1 MTRPWGSCG
10 TLRAVAACGAPLLCA
25 GQQPKGGSGVGG
37 RSFPLRCSRPL
48 GPRPWAAHGR
58 QRLRAPACPSR
69 RWSTCSG
76 SPRMRARAAC
86 PCAAELFAS
95 RLARG
100 RRLPLRCWSVSAGV
114 SPVEKGVGPRTWPTT
129 TTRIADP
136 GRGAACQGTR
146 APWPRGSGTTCVRSL
161 SGR

>member
-1 MTRPWGSCG
+1 MTRPWGSCGG
-10 TLRAVAACGAPLLCA
+10 TLRAVAACGPPLLCA
-25 GQQPKGGSGVGG
+25 GQQPKGGNGAGG

-86 PCAAELFAS
+86 PCAAELLAS
-95 RLARG
+95 HSARVLVCSSRRFTCDAWTKARG
-100 RRLPLRCWSVSAGV
+100 EKKNCNCQKPDRHLRGCNTFGTHI
-114 SPVEKGVGPRTWPTT
+114 RTT
-129 TTRIADP
+129 T
-136 GRGAACQGTR
+136 
-146 APWPRGSGTTCVRSL
+146 SRSHPA
-161 SGR
+161 